1 MSAPGTLEHVPA
13 DVIEVARAT
22 MVVLGAS
29 DADAGRAAADIE
41 AVRDTMRLLP
51 LHAPIRA
58 LVRARITDPTGT
70 VARLLDPQDS
80 TSGKELDN
88 VLADI
93 HARGNAARRA
103 ERANRRGT
111 ATDRRIARLEAELAQ
126 ARREVEGAQAN
137 AQHLLAR
144 VETLTAS
151 NAELVEALED
161 AESRSQAH
169 RDAAASARAA
179 LSTPRVTAR
188 HLLSA
193 LEADTALLEQAAIV
207 VPEQVER
214 EHVVEWVRSVLSEL
228 ADPRAGRAAASARA
242 MSVRMLGGGV
252 EVGGSCA
259 LVTAGST
266 RILVDAGTR
275 PNVTAFAQ
283 MAPPG
288 LAAALAE
295 GPVDAIVVTH
305 AHADHGG
312 WVPAVV
318 AQCPGVPVYATAQTA
333 DLLGTMWADS
343 ARIYSRTL
351 NGGGPVPYGDEEV
364 STALAAVDPLLLGQ
378 ATQVGDVRIELFPAG
393 HVVGAAGVLLDD
405 GETRVVVSGDVSGP
419 GQLSVA
425 GWELPAPAH
434 RPDLLVLES
443 TYGAA
448 GALASRDAVVT
459 EFLRDIELTVSAGG
473 RVLVPAFALG
483 RAQEVAMLIARHLP
497 NVPVRVDGMA
507 RAVTDV
513 FEKHTGADG
522 RLMAIWSDQ
531 VRPVRRAGTYSEV
544 DRFTSGVIITT
555 SGMLAAGPALT
566 WARAVLPE
574 AKSLLAVVGYQDP
587 NSPGGRLLTLSGSGD
602 TWRLPNSKGGFD
614 RVEVNATVRKYGLG
628 AHASSDE
635 LVRIAT
641 GVQATTTMLVHG
653 DPGARSALGE
663 RLEARN
669 LDVVRADTPWTAPAA
684 LL

>member
-1 MSAPGTLEHVPA
+1 MPNGPR
-13 DVIEVARAT
+13 DRAT
-22 MVVLGAS
+22 QRSL
-29 DADAGRAAADIE
+29 
-41 AVRDTMRLLP
+41 
-51 LHAPIRA
+51 
-58 LVRARITDPTGT
+58 
-70 VARLLDPQDS
+70 
-80 TSGKELDN
+80 
-88 VLADI
+88 
-93 HARGNAARRA
+93 
-103 ERANRRGT
+103 
-111 ATDRRIARLEAELAQ
+111 
-126 ARREVEGAQAN
+126 
-137 AQHLLAR
+137 
-144 VETLTAS
+144 
-151 NAELVEALED
+151 

-179 LSTPRVTAR
+179 LSTPRVSAR

-193 LEADTALLEQAAIV
+193 LEADAALLEQAAIV
-207 VPEQVER
+207 LPEQVDR
-214 EHVVEWVRSVLSEL
+214 EQVAGWVRAVLSEL

-259 LVTAGST
+259 MVAAGNT
-266 RILVDAGTR
+266 RLLVDAGTR

-288 LAAALAE
+288 LEAALAE
-295 GPVDAIVVTH
+295 GPIDAIVVTH
-305 AHADHGG
+305 AHADHIG

-343 ARIYSRTL
+343 ARIYSKSP
-351 NGGGPVPYGDEEV
+351 NGGRPVPYGDEEV
-364 STALAAVDPLLLGQ
+364 SAALAGVDPLLFGQ

-405 GETRVVVSGDVSGP
+405 GETRVVISGDVSGP

-425 GWELPAPAH
+425 GWELPAAAH

-448 GALASRDAVVT
+448 GALASRDTVVAD
-459 EFLRDIELTVSAGG
+459 FLRDIELTVSAGG

-497 NVPVRVDGMA
+497 N

-522 RLMAIWSDQ
+522 RPMAIWSDQ

-544 DRFTSGVIITT
+544 SRFTSGVIITT

-641 GVQATTTMLVHG
+641 GVQAATTMLVHG

-663 RLEARN
+663 RLQTRN
-669 LDVVRADTPWTAPAA
+669 LDVVDAGAPWTAAPA
-684 LL
+684 LV